1 MNVFVVL
8 AHPEPLSF
16 NGSMF
21 RMAAD
26 VLMKAGHE
34 VKASDLYAMQFDPVS
49 GRHNFTTVK
58 GPNYFR
64 PQIEQMHATE
74 AKGFAEDNGKRDTE
88 D

>member
-21 RMAAD
+21 RLAVD
-26 VLMKAGHE
+26 VLMRAGHE

-49 GRHNFTTVK
+49 GRSALVVRSARNSK
-58 GPNYFR
+58 GLGRSSVCDGPYLR
-64 PQIEQMHATE
+64 
-74 AKGFAEDNGKRDTE
+74 RR
-88 D
+88 